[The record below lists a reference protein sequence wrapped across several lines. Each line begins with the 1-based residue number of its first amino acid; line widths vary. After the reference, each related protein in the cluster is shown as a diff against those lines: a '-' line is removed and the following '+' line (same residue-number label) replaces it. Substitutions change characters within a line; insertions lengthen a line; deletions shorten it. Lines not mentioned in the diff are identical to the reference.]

1 MSSRAAA
8 DRFRIAIR
16 RGAHEEAERL
26 LDELR
31 YEVETLWRAAVSR
44 EERQEIAAE
53 ITALLDWAQHTVTTS
68 RSHAQA
74 KLVRLNRQKAYL
86 VTGAYRRDR
95 VRADG

>member
-1 MSSRAAA
+1 MKSRTAA

-16 RGAHEEAERL
+16 RGAHEEAERV

-31 YEVETLWRAAVSR
+31 YEVETLWRAAVSS
-44 EERQEIAAE
+44 EERREIASE
-53 ITALLDWAQHTVTTS
+53 VTNLLNWAQQTVTAS

-86 VTGAYRRDR
+86 VSGQRRR
-95 VRADG
+95 ELVQVDG